1 MDPEE
6 VLTPEGE
13 EEIMPDPEP
22 TDEGEFEPAT
32 ADDEIPSE
40 STDEGVA

>member
-6 VLTPEGE
+6 EVIVPEGE

-22 TDEGEFEPAT
+22 TDELELEPA
-32 ADDEIPSE
+32 SE
-40 STDEGVA
+40 GTHQADEGVA

>member
-6 VLTPEGE
+6 EVIVPEGG

-22 TDEGEFEPAT
+22 TDEGEFEPA
-32 ADDEIPSE
+32 SE
-40 STDEGVA
+40 GTDEEVA